1 MSFTKSFASVH
12 TNPHPPSFSRNLPNH
27 VLGSDHRQDLFDLP
41 SVGPSIEI
49 IGANYSE
56 PAPSKFGNYD
66 IYHNRCQPGCKDCI
80 CSEYSEPKGACL
92 KWQCIDPVRDAA
104 GQIERFEGSGRRRRP
119 AGPSIGVIVVGGAL
133 LAALIIFVCSQTS
146 GSRKK

>member
-27 VLGSDHRQDLFDLP
+27 VLGSDHKQDLFDLP
-41 SVGPSIEI
+41 SVGPSIEV

-56 PAPSKFGNYD
+56 PAPSKFGNYN

-80 CSEYSEPKGACL
+80 CSEYSEPRGECL
-92 KWQCIDPVRDAA
+92 KWQCIDPVRNAT
-104 GQIERFEGSGRRRRP
+104 GQIEKFEGSGRRQRR
-119 AGPSIGVIVVGGAL
+119 GPSIGVIVVGGAL
-133 LAALIIFVCSQTS
+133 LAALVIFVCSQTS